1 MVALSRSSRFQG
13 PDPLAVAAWLAAS
26 CARSGVA
33 VTVTDPSALRQISV
47 LLGAETGER
56 PRQAKRAALPRLR
69 SLQPPDWLDA
79 LGVESIS
86 AREGG
91 GLDDN
96 VVDQRSH
103 DGGLSSKVQGLPPV
117 A

>member
-1 MVALSRSSRFQG
+1 MVTLSRASRFQG
-13 PDPLAVAAWLAAS
+13 PDPEAVAAWLAAS

-33 VTVTDPSALRQISV
+33 VTVTNPSALRQISV
-47 LLGAETGER
+47 LLRAETGEG
-56 PRQAKRAALPRLR
+56 PRQAQRAALTRPR
-69 SLQPPDWLDA
+69 SLQPPDWLDT

-86 AREGG
+86 ARERG

-96 VVDQRSH
+96 VVDQRPH
-103 DGGLSSKVQGLPPV
+103 DGGLPGQVQALPPV